1 MSLEASKFRLGLF
14 FSLGTILFLVVMIWL
29 TGWFRNA
36 DTRLYVCY
44 FSESVQGLESGS
56 QVRYRGVPV
65 GTVKSVSVAPDG
77 RLVEVVMEIDSHFPV
92 RADIAARLELIGITG
107 LKAINLRLSAPG
119 DMVMQPHD
127 FDVRYEEIPVLP
139 SSMETL
145 EIGLERI
152 VEIINQVDVEQMS
165 DQTVRL
171 LESLNEIMDS
181 DSISML
187 VSTISLTASRIDTMA
202 IVYTRLGRDLDEI
215 ALRAGRS
222 FPDMTQD
229 LHSLTVQLND
239 LLAVVQPM
247 TDGLD
252 EIMAQSYSLVDALRM
267 LVDRTRDHPGEMLL
281 QQGEVDWP

>member
-222 FPDMTQD
+222 FPDMAQD